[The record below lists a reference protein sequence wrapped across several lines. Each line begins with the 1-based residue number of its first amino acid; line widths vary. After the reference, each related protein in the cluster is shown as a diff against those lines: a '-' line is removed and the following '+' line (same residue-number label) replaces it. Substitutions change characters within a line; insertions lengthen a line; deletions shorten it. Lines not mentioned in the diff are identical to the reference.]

1 MTTDSSERIK
11 QLHTLIDLSALINS
25 SFDIVEIK
33 KKTIEA
39 AIKLVNA
46 EAGSMLLIDTDTG
59 ELYFEVALGEKGEF
73 VKHMRLKR
81 GLGIVGWVAEHEKPV
96 ITNDAY
102 NDPRF
107 FKDVDKKSHYITKN
121 LLCVPVKTKERLV
134 GVLELINKNND
145 EFNNEDLELLI
156 VISNI
161 MAIAIENARL
171 YDKLRGTLYKQ
182 RDKFISVLIHDL
194 KGPLIPII
202 GYSKRLIEGKAKSKE
217 DIIRVLRIIQES
229 SQDILQTIEN
239 TSISLKEKATLQS
252 FNCKELEF
260 NDILNSVILHSI
272 PEMEKSG
279 LEIFINDASREEGNE
294 MKKIIIK
301 ADPYQLKTLVENLLG
316 NAIRYA
322 KSTIKVELSK
332 CESNIRF
339 VVSDDGAGIPK
350 KYHEKI
356 FEEYFQVPGSKK
368 GTGLGLFSV
377 KKVVENHNGIIAVNS
392 TPDTGTSFEIKFPC

>member
-1 MTTDSSERIK
+1 MTTDSSEKIK
-11 QLHTLIDLSALINS
+11 QLHILIDLSALINF

-46 EAGSMLLIDTDTG
+46 EAGSILLIDADTG
-59 ELYFEVALGEKGEF
+59 ELYFEIAFGEKGEF

-81 GLGIVGWVAEHEKPV
+81 GQGIVGWVAEHEKPV
-96 ITNDAY
+96 IINDAY
-102 NDPRF
+102 HDPRF
-107 FKDVDKKSHYITKN
+107 SKDVDKKSHYITKN

-156 VISNI
+156 VLSNI

-171 YDKLRGTLYKQ
+171 YDKLRGTFYKQ
-182 RDKFISVLIHDL
+182 RDKFISVLIHDV
-194 KGPLIPII
+194 KGLLIPII
-202 GYSKRLIEGKAKSKE
+202 SYTKRLMDGKAKSKE

-229 SQDILQTIEN
+229 SQDILQIIEH
-239 TSISLKEKATLQS
+239 TSISLKENATLQS
-252 FNCKELEF
+252 FNCKEVEF
-260 NDILNSVILHSI
+260 NDILNSVILNSI
-272 PEMEKSG
+272 PEMEKNG
-279 LEIFINDASREEGNE
+279 LEIFINDASREQGHE

-350 KYHEKI
+350 EYHEKL
-356 FEEYFQVPGSKK
+356 FEEYFQVPRSKK
-368 GTGLGLFSV
+368 GTGLGLYSV

-392 TPDTGTSFEIKFPC
+392 TPDTGTSFEITFPC